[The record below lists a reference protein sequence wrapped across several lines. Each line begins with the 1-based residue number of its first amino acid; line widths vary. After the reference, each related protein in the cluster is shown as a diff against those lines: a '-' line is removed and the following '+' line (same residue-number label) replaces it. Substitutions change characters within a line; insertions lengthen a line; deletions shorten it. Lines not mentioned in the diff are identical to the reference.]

1 MKQKEGKRKS
11 EGNGNRLGGR
21 AVSRGVDK
29 GEEENRK
36 RVIMLQSSLFP
47 VSLEWAPLIWWC
59 DAWGGGLHRG
69 SSFCRETVMNWRMLL

>member
-1 MKQKEGKRKS
+1 MKEKEGKRKS
-11 EGNGNRLGGR
+11 EENGNEAGGR

-47 VSLEWAPLIWWC
+47 VSLEWAPLI
-59 DAWGGGLHRG
+59 G
-69 SSFCRETVMNWRMLL
+69 

>member
-11 EGNGNRLGGR
+11 EGNGNGVGGR
-21 AVSRGVDK
+21 AVLRGVGK

-47 VSLEWAPLIWWC
+47 VSLEWTPLIWWC
-59 DAWGGGLHRG
+59 DTVWGFIEVLPSGKSQL
-69 SSFCRETVMNWRMLL
+69 